1 MTVLVIGIRLVVGKH
16 HFKFLYVVGKGG
28 FGRVWRVEMKKTRKH
43 YALKEMAKSKL
54 IYDYYYY

>member
-1 MTVLVIGIRLVVGKH
+1 MMVFSNDIIILVVGKH

-43 YALKEMAKSKL
+43 YALKEMAKSKFD
-54 IYDYYYY
+54 II